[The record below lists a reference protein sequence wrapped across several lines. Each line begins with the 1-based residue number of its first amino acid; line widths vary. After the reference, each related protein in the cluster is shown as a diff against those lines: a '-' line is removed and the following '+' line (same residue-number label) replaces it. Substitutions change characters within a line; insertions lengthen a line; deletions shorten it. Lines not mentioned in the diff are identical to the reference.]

1 MSHLYTIMPL
11 DTEHVDEICEDIR
24 WQYENGVADCALF
37 MIKLVPE
44 GDPVIDKAAIE
55 CEKYARFREKLES
68 MGLSCGVLVQCTIGH
83 GYALNQLSP
92 FQRVVQLVDGKTT
105 YVACPSDE
113 GFQKYIQNLNYY

>member
-83 GYALNQLSP
+83 GYALNQHRIALVNIPPMAVTPSVSP
-92 FQRVVQLVDGKTT
+92 T
-105 YVACPSDE
+105 VAKAEHSS
-113 GFQKYIQNLNYY
+113 

>member
-68 MGLSCGVLVQCTIGH
+68 MGFSCGVLVQCTTPEVPQ
-83 GYALNQLSP
+83 AELPTEQDLLAEAEAVLSCLILP
-92 FQRVVQLVDGKTT
+92 
-105 YVACPSDE
+105 
-113 GFQKYIQNLNYY
+113 

>member
-44 GDPVIDKAAIE
+44 GEPVIDKATIE
-55 CEKYARFREKLES
+55 CEKYARFSTKLAA

-92 FQRVVQLVDGKTT
+92 FQRLVQLTDGELT
-105 YVACPSDE
+105 YVACPAAY
-113 GFQKYIQNLNYY
+113 GGLQ